1 MTFIRNRLLELFDLK
16 GVELDRGFAAEHG
29 NHNFKFPFCG
39 IDFRDSALETFEG
52 AVNDRDNFADFVVDG
67 ELWFFNTHT
76 LADFVD
82 FFFGDGSRLGAIADE
97 ASDTWSVSDDVPSFV

>member
-1 MTFIRNRLLELFDLK
+1 METITLS
-16 GVELDRGFAAEHG
+16 
-29 NHNFKFPFCG
+29 FPFVVS
-39 IDFRDSALETFEG
+39 ISEIAPSETFEG

-67 ELWFFNTHT
+67 EFWFFNTHT